1 MTRTVD
7 WDLVQEA
14 QKRAVI
20 EIMDTVQALTDLNVG
35 PRGETFGTEHMEIGD
50 RILAFIDDVQS
61 GALQM
66 LTAINED
73 FAMRYVREFLQ
84 DVGSS
89 PDYQRNA
96 ALQGIASQAQ
106 QIVEGGI

>member
-1 MTRTVD
+1 MKTEVD
-7 WDLVQEA
+7 GFAIDVAPVTNGQ
-14 QKRAVI
+14 
-20 EIMDTVQALTDLNVG
+20 
-35 PRGETFGTEHMEIGD
+35 F
-50 RILAFIDDVQS
+50 LAFIDDVQS

-106 QIVEGGI
+106 QIVEGVV